1 MGAAMGRNNT
11 RRYPRYEV
19 QNVEGT
25 FLYNL
30 QAEILNMSVGGMALE
45 TRKALEIKRVYM
57 FTIHKGD
64 ETVRIPGRVAWC
76 VLRRTEHISD
86 TEVVPIYHA
95 GIQFDNVLTEQ
106 ARSLLHVI
114 EESALLDV
122 NQRLYGR
129 FIPSDETRV
138 TIDSEVEF
146 SVIKISLCGMLIE
159 TVIWAEVED
168 IFPMEIQLPDRRIN
182 FHGRIAFVGAPP
194 KRENAAKAV
203 HLGVE
208 FLELN
213 NDERQALE
221 QYIATEVESRQP
233 LDGNIT
239 TTEQS

>member
-1 MGAAMGRNNT
+1 MGRNNT

-45 TRKALEIKRVYM
+45 TRKALEIKRIYM

-138 TIDSEVEF
+138 TIDNEVEF

-159 TVIWAEVED
+159 TVIWAEVD
-168 IFPMEIQLPDRRIN
+168 DVFPMEVQLPDKRVDFR
-182 FHGRIAFVGAPP
+182 GRIAFVGAPP
-194 KRENAAKAV
+194 KRDNSSKAV

-208 FLELN
+208 FIDISVEDRKTLEH
-213 NDERQALE
+213 
-221 QYIATEVESRQP
+221 YIASEVESKLP

-239 TTEQS
+239 TAGQS